1 MNKTKK
7 EVYIIVSPQGSIG
20 YNIFNGTGTVYVDQ
34 KKAEEALKSTNEWSR
49 TKGYGIYELMTLEVE
64 E

>member
-20 YNIFNGTGTVYVDQ
+20 YNIFNGKGTVYVDQ
-34 KKAEEALKSTNEWSR
+34 KKGGRST
-49 TKGYGIYELMTLEVE
+49 
-64 E
+64 